1 MINTRESLR
10 VREKDKETTEGE
22 TPRERVT
29 EKDKETKGETPS
41 PRREG
46 VRKECFRL
54 GQKIEWAD
62 EIIEWQSMGT

>member
-29 EKDKETKGETPS
+29 EKDKETKGETHLG
-41 PRREG
+41 E
-46 VRKECFRL
+46 KE
-54 GQKIEWAD
+54 
-62 EIIEWQSMGT
+62 